1 MTPEVG
7 IPGFSPHADVLL
19 VLLTAGVGY
28 WWATTRIAPASRR
41 QRRWF
46 LSGLLLVWGA
56 SSWPLHEIGE
66 DQLYAV
72 HMVQHVVFTFV
83 APPLLL
89 LGTPTRLISWLL
101 RPPAVRAVV
110 STCARPLVAL
120 VGFNLIVGLSH
131 VRTVVDGATTSAPLH
146 FGVHLILFASALCL
160 WSPVLNRAPELP
172 RMRSTGKM
180 LYLMAN
186 GFLPVPIVAALALA
200 GTPIYHH
207 YATAPRLWGL
217 SALDDQQLAAGAMWM
232 LESFWTIGAVMIVFF
247 DWWRNEQRNP
257 ATASLPEHIRRRGE
271 GPKPPPRRQGEG
283 PKPPPPGSLPD
294 AAPVGAGLSGG
305 QSPPSGGLAAR
316 PAEQL

>member
-19 VLLTAGVGY
+19 VLLAAGVGY
-28 WWATTRIAPASRR
+28 WWATNRVAPATRR

-46 LSGLLLVWGA
+46 LSGLALVGVF
-56 SSWPLHEIGE
+56 SSWPVHDIAE

-72 HMVQHVVFTFV
+72 HMVQHVVFTFI
-83 APPLLL
+83 APPMLL
-89 LGTPTRLISWLL
+89 LGTPTRLVSWLVD
-101 RPPAVRAVV
+101 RPGVRTVARAC
-110 STCARPLVAL
+110 TRPLVAL
-120 VGFNLIVGLSH
+120 IGFNLLVGLSH
-131 VRTVVDGATTSAPLH
+131 VRSVVDGATTSAPLH
-146 FGVHLILFASALCL
+146 FGVHLVLFTSALCL

-200 GTPIYHH
+200 GAPIYHH
-207 YATAPRLWGL
+207 YESAPRLWGL

-247 DWWRNEQRNP
+247 DWWRNEQRDP
-257 ATASLPEHIRRRGE
+257 ATASLPEHIRRRGVAQH
-271 GPKPPPRRQGEG
+271 PPREPR
-283 PKPPPPGSLPD
+283 PD
-294 AAPVGAGLSGG
+294 AAAVELALSGG
-305 QSPPSGGLAAR
+305 QGPPSGGHALR
-316 PAEQL
+316 P

>member
-1 MTPEVG
+1 MTRGTG

-19 VLLTAGVGY
+19 VLLASGVGY

-41 QRRWF
+41 QRAWF
-46 LSGLLLVWGA
+46 FSGLLLVWAA
-56 SSWPLHEIGE
+56 SSWPVHDIGE
-66 DQLYAV
+66 DQLYVV
-72 HMVQHVVFTFV
+72 HMVQHVVFTFI
-83 APPLLL
+83 APPMLL
-89 LGTPTRLISWLL
+89 LGTPVRLVGWLVRPRLVGAVTR
-101 RPPAVRAVV
+101 AC
-110 STCARPLVAL
+110 TRPLVAL

-131 VRTVVDGATTSAPLH
+131 VRPVVDGATTSAPLH
-146 FGVHLILFASALCL
+146 FGVHLVLFASALCL

-247 DWWRNEQRNP
+247 DWWRNEQRDP
-257 ATASLPEHIRRRGE
+257 ATASLPDHIRH
-271 GPKPPPRRQGEG
+271 RQGEG
-283 PKPPPPGSLPD
+283 PKPPPPDPHPGAA
-294 AAPVGAGLSGG
+294 AAPLALSGG
-305 QSPPSGGLAAR
+305 QSPPSGAQALPR
-316 PAEQL
+316 